1 MTFEQLVDIITNNGV
16 GIACIVYFMLRDFKF
31 MEKLTDTVASLN
43 STLKELQLMCVKLGI
58 DRRSKDGK
66 EQTNQ

>member
-1 MTFEQLVDIITNNGV
+1 MNFEQIIDIISNNGV

-43 STLKELQLMCVKLGI
+43 STLEELQLMCVKMGV
-58 DRRSKDGK
+58 DRRSNNGK
-66 EQTNQ
+66 EQTN

>member
-1 MTFEQLVDIITNNGV
+1 MNFEQIIDIISNNGV

-43 STLKELQLMCVKLGI
+43 STLEELQLMCVKMGI
-58 DRRSKDGK
+58 DRRSNNGEKQ
-66 EQTNQ
+66 QTK

>member
-1 MTFEQLVDIITNNGV
+1 MNFEQIIDIISNNGV

-43 STLKELQLMCVKLGI
+43 STLEELQLMCVKMGI
-58 DRRSKDGK
+58 DRRTNNGEK
-66 EQTNQ
+66 QTK